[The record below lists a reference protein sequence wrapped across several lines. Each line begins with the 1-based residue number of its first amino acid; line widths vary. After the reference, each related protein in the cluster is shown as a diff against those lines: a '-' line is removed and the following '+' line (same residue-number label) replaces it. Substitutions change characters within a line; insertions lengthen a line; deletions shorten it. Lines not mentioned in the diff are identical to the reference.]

1 MTRAVSTLGPQ
12 GYRDAVAAIDLA
24 LAEVKREDEAAGRP
38 YSFDGV
44 SREEVLS
51 LLNQTALADEGATL
65 PDGKPVTVTPEQRE
79 LAKKVRRKVR
89 RTVGDDVVLFAR
101 GKAVPSTID
110 AAAFIES
117 ALELANSQKWKNQ
130 KLFKAALQK
139 MVKAVASKEGIDLT
153 KDSERVNDYISRMVV
168 REVRRALSQSA
179 NAVGWYD
186 EKVRKALAVVSL
198 IHPEL
203 ADDKMAQFAFKWA
216 LAVTSNGAKVTD
228 NFKAAERAYRFYKEN
243 GRLPIDQGTGTPSEA
258 INEAMELF
266 NDLVAKYG
274 IEDVERFMS
283 TKHTVREIRKYT
295 GVKPGGEYVDTIL
308 YGASVVGPKIGNGF
322 FANLYGNFEQLTM
335 DRWFMRTIGRLT
347 GTLIIPKP
355 EVVAKRRTQL
365 RRILAVMSDEQRAEL
380 FSTIG
385 VKAPKLKLADA
396 VEGQP
401 AEFAMSNDM
410 TDKIAEAIKKHVT
423 DKATRNV
430 FNTLFPIGDASALL
444 PILGKA
450 KEGTVREA
458 YGNEIRKI
466 ANGLWTAKDGQ
477 KEIPDGPAERNRLRA
492 IFADALDELR
502 QDYPDLTMADLQ
514 AVIWYPEKRL
524 YDASKTK
531 EKSEGL
537 EYEDGAP
544 DYETAAIELAKGL
557 GVSDTAISAATKG
570 IDDDISAKRAAGAG
584 RVSGGTDA
592 GAAVQVQSARDVGER
607 ITGDR
612 GGVRAIGATTPLE
625 GAPVVAGATGPDPRI
640 VAVAER
646 YAQANGINLRRQAY
660 YATVDEDRAQ
670 RIAAAYDAMPHAPTD
685 PAVVEAYQ
693 NLIDQTLAQYRA
705 LEEAGYQFYFYDETT
720 DPYDGK
726 PWRALRDLRANQ
738 RMAVFATEAGFGTEP
753 LDVSDNPL
761 LADTGLRWAYGTPD
775 GPTRRVLAND
785 LFRAVHDAFGHSM
798 EGAGF
803 RADGEEN
810 AWQAHVR
817 LFTGS
822 AVAALTSE
830 TRGQNSWLNFGPYG
844 ERNRTAAV
852 QDTVFAP
859 QKSGLMPA
867 FTWEEGRVPD
877 MPEPTGPGGG
887 VTPQPSVVSARQP
900 SRGIFDVRNPP
911 VESKSKR
918 GGGAIMAVMD
928 SDGVVYYDVDANM
941 HGDVVDSF
949 PGIEDYIID
958 GGFIKDGKYIMGT
971 SDGGYSAY
979 EGVPEQIAQVREFT
993 KRVNDPSILS
1003 ARQPARP
1010 LESFTPEFRAWFG
1023 DSKVVDEQGRPMV
1036 VYHATSNVINERN
1049 EVQRMAS
1056 FGFGTEFRE
1065 FDEFIPM
1072 SHFGT
1077 AKAARD
1083 RAISRGLLSVEPSW
1097 KRPFHHPGS
1106 RTYPVY
1112 LSIKNPLRVTDAM
1125 ASDEASMLGA
1135 LIQLQRE
1142 RGEYMDIDIDVA
1154 RSEGAYEAVRRA
1166 GYDGLVYENRIED
1179 KGNDSWVIFDP
1190 NQAKSI
1196 FNERPTQDPR
1206 LLAARDPGQRRIDL
1220 AYGMGRRSGQQA
1232 GVARGRQELLPGLMS
1247 AEEQVERLQRAR
1259 EEVRARR
1266 KEDRLRER
1274 AKRTA
1279 LAGRMQARIGR
1290 IMAAVEAMRQSADED
1305 ADTLMRRA
1313 LREMLRREA
1322 AGSRTG
1328 YEFARRELTA
1338 LKREAADAVR
1348 LLPANMR
1355 GKYLNR
1361 IASVRSAVG
1370 VLRISDAVVRD
1381 LARYEA
1387 RSSFNRLR
1395 RLERRYASPQTGM
1408 TNELRDQILPIVRA
1422 GMALLGGQRLMQ
1434 YTDVNDMSQRIAAA
1448 NQLAA
1453 QARGMYEQERENWR
1467 ADREMRREGYADAA
1481 EALAGNISQ
1490 MPELPP
1496 SRLWSEGRTAGM
1508 VGALAIKN
1516 SDIHTIAAL
1525 IDGAIDGP
1533 IHDMIHRLSAGK
1545 DAMYNDRRRIDQQ
1558 IDGLLRQAGFT
1569 GIDDYVQRGAGY
1581 GGTAAADVI
1590 DVVLGGTARRITIGE
1605 AMSLAAMDDT
1615 TLALLA
1621 DENDPEQP
1629 GSPITFSRDG
1639 GKLPIPVTQQE
1650 VLALRGRL
1658 SPGQLALID
1667 GLKGLIDTEIRERS
1681 FEVAYRINGR
1691 MPEAVPGYYPRR
1703 RLSDAIAGD
1712 TVDVN
1717 ANPGNVVMTMLDNA
1731 GFLQR
1736 RVASTSPLVVDDL
1749 VRTIDGHVDEGL
1761 RLIHMSEP
1769 LRHSITVLR
1778 SSGVK
1783 DAMESRFGSNFN
1795 DQMRK
1800 VVFNA
1805 VGLSGRPTGDL
1816 IDRINGNISGAL
1828 LMLNPKT
1835 WFRQLGGIFRLA
1847 SEFDTGDWAA
1857 GSRRSIAL
1865 APSQRTAMIDRI
1877 EETSGYFFDRHRR
1890 SQVGLFAGV
1899 IGDPRQNRERIASML
1914 RSLASN
1920 LRSAVDEATQG
1931 NIQRML
1937 ADLSAGRTNALTI
1950 LRSVD
1955 FALRGIDRQVM
1966 LAAYM
1971 TARQSLSRT
1980 DPSMAEDEAH
1990 ASACVMAEQAF
2001 RRTQN
2006 VSDPLDDTVFAA
2018 EQKFSKGYGR
2028 LLFPFS
2034 SDPLKGWN
2042 QARRAT
2048 LNPQNAGRTAFAI
2061 GANMLWSAA
2070 ANPLSLG
2077 LAAIGTGLAASE
2089 DEDDELLKRALM
2101 EKQREGAMR
2110 RIANEL
2116 VASAGGYAGII
2127 AGDIYTAYRA
2137 MSDGYAPDQTIQLM
2151 PLQVANEVIRSASM
2165 GDYGAMAGDLAMMAG
2180 IPVTMPIESIARDV
2194 EKTIATPDSIR
2205 KILLARK
2212 QSVGLTPAEE
2222 QRLRE
2227 VQAEIRALKALQTQ

>member
-1 MTRAVSTLGPQ
+1 MEFAS
-12 GYRDAVAAIDLA
+12 
-24 LAEVKREDEAAGRP
+24 
-38 YSFDGV
+38 
-44 SREEVLS
+44 
-51 LLNQTALADEGATL
+51 AD
-65 PDGKPVTVTPEQRE
+65 PVTRDES
-79 LAKKVRRKVR
+79 
-89 RTVGDDVVLFAR
+89 GN
-101 GKAVPSTID
+101 AVP
-110 AAAFIES
+110 
-117 ALELANSQKWKNQ
+117 L
-130 KLFKAALQK
+130 
-139 MVKAVASKEGIDLT
+139 SK
-153 KDSERVNDYISRMVV
+153 
-168 REVRRALSQSA
+168 
-179 NAVGWYD
+179 
-186 EKVRKALAVVSL
+186 
-198 IHPEL
+198 
-203 ADDKMAQFAFKWA
+203 
-216 LAVTSNGAKVTD
+216 
-228 NFKAAERAYRFYKEN
+228 RF
-243 GRLPIDQGTGTPSEA
+243 DPSE
-258 INEAMELF
+258 
-266 NDLVAKYG
+266 
-274 IEDVERFMS
+274 
-283 TKHTVREIRKYT
+283 
-295 GVKPGGEYVDTIL
+295 
-308 YGASVVGPKIGNGF
+308 
-322 FANLYGNFEQLTM
+322 
-335 DRWFMRTIGRLT
+335 
-347 GTLIIPKP
+347 
-355 EVVAKRRTQL
+355 
-365 RRILAVMSDEQRAEL
+365 
-380 FSTIG
+380 
-385 VKAPKLKLADA
+385 
-396 VEGQP
+396 
-401 AEFAMSNDM
+401 
-410 TDKIAEAIKKHVT
+410 
-423 DKATRNV
+423 
-430 FNTLFPIGDASALL
+430 
-444 PILGKA
+444 
-450 KEGTVREA
+450 
-458 YGNEIRKI
+458 
-466 ANGLWTAKDGQ
+466 
-477 KEIPDGPAERNRLRA
+477 
-492 IFADALDELR
+492 
-502 QDYPDLTMADLQ
+502 
-514 AVIWYPEKRL
+514 
-524 YDASKTK
+524 
-531 EKSEGL
+531 
-537 EYEDGAP
+537 
-544 DYETAAIELAKGL
+544 
-557 GVSDTAISAATKG
+557 
-570 IDDDISAKRAAGAG
+570 
-584 RVSGGTDA
+584 
-592 GAAVQVQSARDVGER
+592 
-607 ITGDR
+607 
-612 GGVRAIGATTPLE
+612 
-625 GAPVVAGATGPDPRI
+625 
-640 VAVAER
+640 
-646 YAQANGINLRRQAY
+646 
-660 YATVDEDRAQ
+660 
-670 RIAAAYDAMPHAPTD
+670 
-685 PAVVEAYQ
+685 
-693 NLIDQTLAQYRA
+693 
-705 LEEAGYQFYFYDETT
+705 
-720 DPYDGK
+720 
-726 PWRALRDLRANQ
+726 
-738 RMAVFATEAGFGTEP
+738 
-753 LDVSDNPL
+753 
-761 LADTGLRWAYGTPD
+761 
-775 GPTRRVLAND
+775 
-785 LFRAVHDAFGHSM
+785 
-798 EGAGF
+798 
-803 RADGEEN
+803 
-810 AWQAHVR
+810 
-817 LFTGS
+817 
-822 AVAALTSE
+822 
-830 TRGQNSWLNFGPYG
+830 
-844 ERNRTAAV
+844 
-852 QDTVFAP
+852 
-859 QKSGLMPA
+859 
-867 FTWEEGRVPD
+867 
-877 MPEPTGPGGG
+877 
-887 VTPQPSVVSARQP
+887 
-900 SRGIFDVRNPP
+900 
-911 VESKSKR
+911 
-918 GGGAIMAVMD
+918 
-928 SDGVVYYDVDANM
+928 
-941 HGDVVDSF
+941 
-949 PGIEDYIID
+949 
-958 GGFIKDGKYIMGT
+958 
-971 SDGGYSAY
+971 
-979 EGVPEQIAQVREFT
+979 
-993 KRVNDPSILS
+993 PSIL
-1003 ARQPARP
+1003 
-1010 LESFTPEFRAWFG
+1010 
-1023 DSKVVDEQGRPMV
+1023 
-1036 VYHATSNVINERN
+1036 Y
-1049 EVQRMAS
+1049 
-1056 FGFGTEFRE
+1056 
-1065 FDEFIPM
+1065 
-1072 SHFGT
+1072 
-1077 AKAARD
+1077 
-1083 RAISRGLLSVEPSW
+1083 
-1097 KRPFHHPGS
+1097 
-1106 RTYPVY
+1106 
-1112 LSIKNPLRVTDAM
+1112 
-1125 ASDEASMLGA
+1125 
-1135 LIQLQRE
+1135 
-1142 RGEYMDIDIDVA
+1142 
-1154 RSEGAYEAVRRA
+1154 
-1166 GYDGLVYENRIED
+1166 
-1179 KGNDSWVIFDP
+1179 
-1190 NQAKSI
+1190 
-1196 FNERPTQDPR
+1196 
-1206 LLAARDPGQRRIDL
+1206 ARDPGQRRIDL
-1220 AYGMGRRSGQQA
+1220 AYGMGRRAGQQA

-1305 ADTLMRRA
+1305 ADTLVRRA

-1533 IHDMIHRLSAGK
+1533 IHDIIHRLSAGK

-1621 DENDPEQP
+1621 DENDPAQP

-1639 GKLPIPVTQQE
+1639 GKLPIPVTRQE

-1691 MPEAVPGYYPRR
+1691 MPEAVPGYYSRR

-1717 ANPGNVVMTMLDNA
+1717 SNPGNVVMTMLDNA

-1778 SSGVK
+1778 SAGVK
-1783 DAMESRFGSNFN
+1783 DAMESRFGSKFN

-2077 LAAIGTGLAASE
+2077 LAAIATGLVASE

-2180 IPVTMPIESIARDV
+2180 IPVTMPIESISRDV

>member
-1 MTRAVSTLGPQ
+1 LNSGGLRVQPTARDIIGPVTPESEAAMTRAVSTLGPQ

-51 LLNQTALADEGATL
+51 LMNQTALADEGATL

-89 RTVGDDVVLFAR
+89 RTVGNDVVLFAR
-101 GKAVPSTID
+101 GKAVPATID
-110 AAAFIES
+110 GAAFIES
-117 ALELANSQKWKNQ
+117 ALELANSQKWNNQ
-130 KLFKAALQK
+130 KLFKGALQK
-139 MVKAVASKEGIDLT
+139 MVKSVASKEGIDLT

-410 TDKIAEAIKKHVT
+410 TDKIADAIKKHVT

-607 ITGDR
+607 IAGDR

-738 RMAVFATEAGFGTEP
+738 RMAVFTTEAGFGTEP

-900 SRGIFDVRNPP
+900 ARGIFDVRNPP
-911 VESKSKR
+911 MESKSKR

-979 EGVPEQIAQVREFT
+979 EGLPEQIAQVREFT

-1003 ARQPARP
+1003 
-1010 LESFTPEFRAWFG
+1010 
-1023 DSKVVDEQGRPMV
+1023 
-1036 VYHATSNVINERN
+1036 
-1049 EVQRMAS
+1049 
-1056 FGFGTEFRE
+1056 
-1065 FDEFIPM
+1065 
-1072 SHFGT
+1072 
-1077 AKAARD
+1077 
-1083 RAISRGLLSVEPSW
+1083 
-1097 KRPFHHPGS
+1097 
-1106 RTYPVY
+1106 
-1112 LSIKNPLRVTDAM
+1112 
-1125 ASDEASMLGA
+1125 
-1135 LIQLQRE
+1135 
-1142 RGEYMDIDIDVA
+1142 
-1154 RSEGAYEAVRRA
+1154 
-1166 GYDGLVYENRIED
+1166 
-1179 KGNDSWVIFDP
+1179 
-1190 NQAKSI
+1190 
-1196 FNERPTQDPR
+1196 
-1206 LLAARDPGQRRIDL
+1206 ARDPGQRRIDL

-1274 AKRTA
+1274 AKRAA

-1481 EALAGNISQ
+1481 EALAVNISQ

-1778 SSGVK
+1778 SAGVK
-1783 DAMESRFGSNFN
+1783 DAMESRFGSKFN

-1955 FALRGIDRQVM
+1955 LALRGIDRQVM

-2061 GANMLWSAA
+2061 GANMIWSAA

>member
-1 MTRAVSTLGPQ
+1 
-12 GYRDAVAAIDLA
+12 
-24 LAEVKREDEAAGRP
+24 
-38 YSFDGV
+38 
-44 SREEVLS
+44 
-51 LLNQTALADEGATL
+51 
-65 PDGKPVTVTPEQRE
+65 
-79 LAKKVRRKVR
+79 
-89 RTVGDDVVLFAR
+89 
-101 GKAVPSTID
+101 
-110 AAAFIES
+110 
-117 ALELANSQKWKNQ
+117 
-130 KLFKAALQK
+130 
-139 MVKAVASKEGIDLT
+139 
-153 KDSERVNDYISRMVV
+153 
-168 REVRRALSQSA
+168 
-179 NAVGWYD
+179 
-186 EKVRKALAVVSL
+186 
-198 IHPEL
+198 
-203 ADDKMAQFAFKWA
+203 
-216 LAVTSNGAKVTD
+216 
-228 NFKAAERAYRFYKEN
+228 
-243 GRLPIDQGTGTPSEA
+243 
-258 INEAMELF
+258 
-266 NDLVAKYG
+266 
-274 IEDVERFMS
+274 
-283 TKHTVREIRKYT
+283 
-295 GVKPGGEYVDTIL
+295 
-308 YGASVVGPKIGNGF
+308 
-322 FANLYGNFEQLTM
+322 
-335 DRWFMRTIGRLT
+335 
-347 GTLIIPKP
+347 
-355 EVVAKRRTQL
+355 
-365 RRILAVMSDEQRAEL
+365 
-380 FSTIG
+380 
-385 VKAPKLKLADA
+385 
-396 VEGQP
+396 
-401 AEFAMSNDM
+401 
-410 TDKIAEAIKKHVT
+410 
-423 DKATRNV
+423 
-430 FNTLFPIGDASALL
+430 
-444 PILGKA
+444 
-450 KEGTVREA
+450 
-458 YGNEIRKI
+458 
-466 ANGLWTAKDGQ
+466 
-477 KEIPDGPAERNRLRA
+477 
-492 IFADALDELR
+492 
-502 QDYPDLTMADLQ
+502 
-514 AVIWYPEKRL
+514 
-524 YDASKTK
+524 
-531 EKSEGL
+531 
-537 EYEDGAP
+537 
-544 DYETAAIELAKGL
+544 
-557 GVSDTAISAATKG
+557 
-570 IDDDISAKRAAGAG
+570 
-584 RVSGGTDA
+584 
-592 GAAVQVQSARDVGER
+592 
-607 ITGDR
+607 
-612 GGVRAIGATTPLE
+612 
-625 GAPVVAGATGPDPRI
+625 
-640 VAVAER
+640 
-646 YAQANGINLRRQAY
+646 
-660 YATVDEDRAQ
+660 
-670 RIAAAYDAMPHAPTD
+670 
-685 PAVVEAYQ
+685 
-693 NLIDQTLAQYRA
+693 
-705 LEEAGYQFYFYDETT
+705 
-720 DPYDGK
+720 
-726 PWRALRDLRANQ
+726 
-738 RMAVFATEAGFGTEP
+738 
-753 LDVSDNPL
+753 
-761 LADTGLRWAYGTPD
+761 
-775 GPTRRVLAND
+775 
-785 LFRAVHDAFGHSM
+785 
-798 EGAGF
+798 
-803 RADGEEN
+803 
-810 AWQAHVR
+810 
-817 LFTGS
+817 
-822 AVAALTSE
+822 
-830 TRGQNSWLNFGPYG
+830 
-844 ERNRTAAV
+844 
-852 QDTVFAP
+852 
-859 QKSGLMPA
+859 
-867 FTWEEGRVPD
+867 
-877 MPEPTGPGGG
+877 
-887 VTPQPSVVSARQP
+887 
-900 SRGIFDVRNPP
+900 
-911 VESKSKR
+911 
-918 GGGAIMAVMD
+918 
-928 SDGVVYYDVDANM
+928 
-941 HGDVVDSF
+941 
-949 PGIEDYIID
+949 
-958 GGFIKDGKYIMGT
+958 
-971 SDGGYSAY
+971 
-979 EGVPEQIAQVREFT
+979 
-993 KRVNDPSILS
+993 
-1003 ARQPARP
+1003 
-1010 LESFTPEFRAWFG
+1010 
-1023 DSKVVDEQGRPMV
+1023 
-1036 VYHATSNVINERN
+1036 
-1049 EVQRMAS
+1049 
-1056 FGFGTEFRE
+1056 
-1065 FDEFIPM
+1065 
-1072 SHFGT
+1072 
-1077 AKAARD
+1077 
-1083 RAISRGLLSVEPSW
+1083 
-1097 KRPFHHPGS
+1097 
-1106 RTYPVY
+1106 
-1112 LSIKNPLRVTDAM
+1112 
-1125 ASDEASMLGA
+1125 
-1135 LIQLQRE
+1135 
-1142 RGEYMDIDIDVA
+1142 
-1154 RSEGAYEAVRRA
+1154 
-1166 GYDGLVYENRIED
+1166 
-1179 KGNDSWVIFDP
+1179 
-1190 NQAKSI
+1190 
-1196 FNERPTQDPR
+1196 
-1206 LLAARDPGQRRIDL
+1206 
-1220 AYGMGRRSGQQA
+1220 MGRRAGQQA

-1305 ADTLMRRA
+1305 SDQLMRRA

-1370 VLRISDAVVRD
+1370 VLRISDSVVRD

-1395 RLERRYASPQTGM
+1395 RLERRYSSPQTGM

-1481 EALAGNISQ
+1481 EALANNISQ

-1639 GKLPIPVTQQE
+1639 GKLPIPVTRQE

-1691 MPEAVPGYYPRR
+1691 MPEAVPNYYPRR

-1717 ANPGNVVMTMLDNA
+1717 SNPGNVVMTMLDNA

-1778 SSGVK
+1778 SAGVK
-1783 DAMESRFGSNFN
+1783 DAMESRFGSKFN

-1847 SEFDTGDWAA
+1847 SEFDMGDWAA

-1865 APSQRTAMIDRI
+1865 SPSQRTAMIDRI

-1931 NIQRML
+1931 NIQRMA

-1980 DPSMAEDEAH
+1980 DPSMPEDEAH
-1990 ASACVMAEQAF
+1990 ASACVMAEQSF

-2077 LAAIGTGLAASE
+2077 LAAIATGLVASD

-2101 EKQREGAMR
+2101 EKQAEGAMR
-2110 RIANEL
+2110 RVANEL
-2116 VASAGGYAGII
+2116 VASVGGYAGII

-2180 IPVTMPIESIARDV
+2180 IPVTMPIESISRDV

>member
-1 MTRAVSTLGPQ
+1 MTKLA
-12 GYRDAVAAIDLA
+12 AVADKNRVVVSFEATPSMIVMRGKEEEEELVFDGNDVEARDITVLSA
-24 LAEVKREDEAAGRP
+24 RQPAAVASDADYLSAVERGDMAAAQSMVDEAAAANGMMFRGHKRGRP
-38 YSFDGV
+38 QGSTETFV
-44 SREEVLS
+44 SQSREQAQQFA
-51 LLNQTALADEGATL
+51 NQHS
-65 PDGKPVTVTPEQRE
+65 DG
-79 LAKKVRRKVR
+79 
-89 RTVGDDVVLFAR
+89 
-101 GKAVPSTID
+101 
-110 AAAFIES
+110 
-117 ALELANSQKWKNQ
+117 
-130 KLFKAALQK
+130 
-139 MVKAVASKEGIDLT
+139 
-153 KDSERVNDYISRMVV
+153 
-168 REVRRALSQSA
+168 
-179 NAVGWYD
+179 
-186 EKVRKALAVVSL
+186 VVSL
-198 IHPEL
+198 VRFTKPLRIYEQPIPWQEYQESWRNSVLLKGYDAVRVIEPNGQDTSL
-203 ADDKMAQFAFKWA
+203 AIR
-216 LAVTSNGAKVTD
+216 N
-228 NFKAAERAYRFYKEN
+228 
-243 GRLPIDQGTGTPSEA
+243 PS
-258 INEAMELF
+258 AMEF
-266 NDLVAKYG
+266 
-274 IEDVERFMS
+274 
-283 TKHTVREIRKYT
+283 
-295 GVKPGGEYVDTIL
+295 
-308 YGASVVGPKIGNGF
+308 ASADPV
-322 FANLYGNFEQLTM
+322 T
-335 DRWFMRTIGRLT
+335 R
-347 GTLIIPKP
+347 
-355 EVVAKRRTQL
+355 
-365 RRILAVMSDEQRAEL
+365 DEQ
-380 FSTIG
+380 G
-385 VKAPKLKLADA
+385 
-396 VEGQP
+396 
-401 AEFAMSNDM
+401 
-410 TDKIAEAIKKHVT
+410 
-423 DKATRNV
+423 NV
-430 FNTLFPIGDASALL
+430 
-444 PILGKA
+444 
-450 KEGTVREA
+450 
-458 YGNEIRKI
+458 
-466 ANGLWTAKDGQ
+466 
-477 KEIPDGPAERNRLRA
+477 IPLS
-492 IFADALDELR
+492 
-502 QDYPDLTMADLQ
+502 
-514 AVIWYPEKRL
+514 KRF
-524 YDASKTK
+524 
-531 EKSEGL
+531 
-537 EYEDGAP
+537 
-544 DYETAAIELAKGL
+544 
-557 GVSDTAISAATKG
+557 
-570 IDDDISAKRAAGAG
+570 
-584 RVSGGTDA
+584 
-592 GAAVQVQSARDVGER
+592 
-607 ITGDR
+607 
-612 GGVRAIGATTPLE
+612 
-625 GAPVVAGATGPDPRI
+625 
-640 VAVAER
+640 
-646 YAQANGINLRRQAY
+646 
-660 YATVDEDRAQ
+660 
-670 RIAAAYDAMPHAPTD
+670 D
-685 PAVVEAYQ
+685 PASPSILEA
-693 NLIDQTLAQYRA
+693 
-705 LEEAGYQFYFYDETT
+705 
-720 DPYDGK
+720 
-726 PWRALRDLRANQ
+726 
-738 RMAVFATEAGFGTEP
+738 
-753 LDVSDNPL
+753 
-761 LADTGLRWAYGTPD
+761 
-775 GPTRRVLAND
+775 
-785 LFRAVHDAFGHSM
+785 
-798 EGAGF
+798 
-803 RADGEEN
+803 
-810 AWQAHVR
+810 
-817 LFTGS
+817 
-822 AVAALTSE
+822 
-830 TRGQNSWLNFGPYG
+830 
-844 ERNRTAAV
+844 RT
-852 QDTVFAP
+852 
-859 QKSGLMPA
+859 
-867 FTWEEGRVPD
+867 
-877 MPEPTGPGGG
+877 
-887 VTPQPSVVSARQP
+887 P

-928 SDGVVYYDVDANM
+928 FDGVVYYDVDANM

-1003 ARQPARP
+1003 AR
-1010 LESFTPEFRAWFG
+1010 
-1023 DSKVVDEQGRPMV
+1023 
-1036 VYHATSNVINERN
+1036 
-1049 EVQRMAS
+1049 
-1056 FGFGTEFRE
+1056 
-1065 FDEFIPM
+1065 
-1072 SHFGT
+1072 
-1077 AKAARD
+1077 
-1083 RAISRGLLSVEPSW
+1083 
-1097 KRPFHHPGS
+1097 
-1106 RTYPVY
+1106 
-1112 LSIKNPLRVTDAM
+1112 
-1125 ASDEASMLGA
+1125 
-1135 LIQLQRE
+1135 
-1142 RGEYMDIDIDVA
+1142 
-1154 RSEGAYEAVRRA
+1154 
-1166 GYDGLVYENRIED
+1166 
-1179 KGNDSWVIFDP
+1179 
-1190 NQAKSI
+1190 
-1196 FNERPTQDPR
+1196 
-1206 LLAARDPGQRRIDL
+1206 DPGQRRIDL
-1220 AYGMGRRSGQQA
+1220 AYGMGRRAGQQA

-1305 ADTLMRRA
+1305 ADTLVRRA

-1533 IHDMIHRLSAGK
+1533 IHDIIHRLSAGK

-1639 GKLPIPVTQQE
+1639 GKLPIPVTRQE

-1717 ANPGNVVMTMLDNA
+1717 SNPGNVVMTMLDNA

-1778 SSGVK
+1778 SAGVK
-1783 DAMESRFGSNFN
+1783 DAMESRFGGKFN

-2101 EKQREGAMR
+2101 EKQREGVMR

-2165 GDYGAMAGDLAMMAG
+2165 GDYGAMASDLAMMAG
-2180 IPVTMPIESIARDV
+2180 IPVTMPIESISRDV

-2227 VQAEIRALKALQTQ
+2227 VQAEIRALKSLQTQ

>member
-1 MTRAVSTLGPQ
+1 MSRAVSQLGKQ
-12 GYRDAVAAIDLA
+12 GYLDAVAAIDLA
-24 LAEVKREDEAAGRP
+24 IMEIEQEDAAANRPDSFGGIGSEEILALV
-38 YSFDGV
+38 
-44 SREEVLS
+44 
-51 LLNQTALADEGATL
+51 NQVALADEGATL

-79 LAKKVRRKVR
+79 LAKKIRRKVR
-89 RTVGDDVVLFAR
+89 RTVGNDVVLFAR
-101 GKAVPSTID
+101 GKAVPATID
-110 AAAFIES
+110 GAAFIES
-117 ALELANSQKWKNQ
+117 ALELANSQKWNNQ
-130 KLFKAALQK
+130 KLFKGALQK
-139 MVKAVASKEGIDLT
+139 MVKSVASKEGIDLT

-410 TDKIAEAIKKHVT
+410 TDKIADAIKKHVT

-531 EKSEGL
+531 DKSEGL

-738 RMAVFATEAGFGTEP
+738 RMAVFTTEAGFGTEP

-887 VTPQPSVVSARQP
+887 ITPPQPSVVSARQP
-900 SRGIFDVRNPP
+900 AAVASRGIFDVRNPP

-1003 ARQPARP
+1003 AR
-1010 LESFTPEFRAWFG
+1010 
-1023 DSKVVDEQGRPMV
+1023 
-1036 VYHATSNVINERN
+1036 
-1049 EVQRMAS
+1049 
-1056 FGFGTEFRE
+1056 
-1065 FDEFIPM
+1065 
-1072 SHFGT
+1072 
-1077 AKAARD
+1077 
-1083 RAISRGLLSVEPSW
+1083 
-1097 KRPFHHPGS
+1097 
-1106 RTYPVY
+1106 
-1112 LSIKNPLRVTDAM
+1112 
-1125 ASDEASMLGA
+1125 
-1135 LIQLQRE
+1135 
-1142 RGEYMDIDIDVA
+1142 
-1154 RSEGAYEAVRRA
+1154 
-1166 GYDGLVYENRIED
+1166 
-1179 KGNDSWVIFDP
+1179 
-1190 NQAKSI
+1190 
-1196 FNERPTQDPR
+1196 
-1206 LLAARDPGQRRIDL
+1206 DPGQRRIDL
-1220 AYGMGRRSGQQA
+1220 AYGMGRRAGQQA

-1481 EALAGNISQ
+1481 EALANNISQ

-1558 IDGLLRQAGFT
+1558 IDDLLRQAGFT

-1639 GKLPIPVTQQE
+1639 GKLPIPVTRQE

-1717 ANPGNVVMTMLDNA
+1717 SNPGNVVMTMLDNA

-1778 SSGVK
+1778 SAGVK
-1783 DAMESRFGSNFN
+1783 DAMESRFGSKFN

-2077 LAAIGTGLAASE
+2077 LAAIATGLVASE

-2180 IPVTMPIESIARDV
+2180 IPVTMPIESISRDV

>member
-1 MTRAVSTLGPQ
+1 
-12 GYRDAVAAIDLA
+12 
-24 LAEVKREDEAAGRP
+24 
-38 YSFDGV
+38 
-44 SREEVLS
+44 
-51 LLNQTALADEGATL
+51 
-65 PDGKPVTVTPEQRE
+65 
-79 LAKKVRRKVR
+79 
-89 RTVGDDVVLFAR
+89 
-101 GKAVPSTID
+101 
-110 AAAFIES
+110 
-117 ALELANSQKWKNQ
+117 
-130 KLFKAALQK
+130 
-139 MVKAVASKEGIDLT
+139 
-153 KDSERVNDYISRMVV
+153 
-168 REVRRALSQSA
+168 
-179 NAVGWYD
+179 
-186 EKVRKALAVVSL
+186 
-198 IHPEL
+198 
-203 ADDKMAQFAFKWA
+203 
-216 LAVTSNGAKVTD
+216 
-228 NFKAAERAYRFYKEN
+228 
-243 GRLPIDQGTGTPSEA
+243 
-258 INEAMELF
+258 
-266 NDLVAKYG
+266 
-274 IEDVERFMS
+274 
-283 TKHTVREIRKYT
+283 
-295 GVKPGGEYVDTIL
+295 
-308 YGASVVGPKIGNGF
+308 
-322 FANLYGNFEQLTM
+322 
-335 DRWFMRTIGRLT
+335 
-347 GTLIIPKP
+347 
-355 EVVAKRRTQL
+355 
-365 RRILAVMSDEQRAEL
+365 
-380 FSTIG
+380 
-385 VKAPKLKLADA
+385 
-396 VEGQP
+396 
-401 AEFAMSNDM
+401 
-410 TDKIAEAIKKHVT
+410 
-423 DKATRNV
+423 
-430 FNTLFPIGDASALL
+430 LFPIGDASALI

-660 YATVDEDRAQ
+660 YATVDEDRAR
-670 RIAAAYDAMPHAPTD
+670 RIADAYDAMPHAPTD

-900 SRGIFDVRNPP
+900 
-911 VESKSKR
+911 
-918 GGGAIMAVMD
+918 
-928 SDGVVYYDVDANM
+928 
-941 HGDVVDSF
+941 
-949 PGIEDYIID
+949 
-958 GGFIKDGKYIMGT
+958 
-971 SDGGYSAY
+971 
-979 EGVPEQIAQVREFT
+979 
-993 KRVNDPSILS
+993 
-1003 ARQPARP
+1003 ARS

-1023 DSKVVDEQGRPMV
+1023 DSKVVDKQGRPLV

-1179 KGNDSWVIFDP
+1179 KGSDSWVIFDP
-1190 NQAKSI
+1190 NQAKSV

-1220 AYGMGRRSGQQA
+1220 AYGMGRRAGQQA

-1305 ADTLMRRA
+1305 SDQLMRRA

-1658 SPGQLALID
+1658 STGQLALID

-1778 SSGVK
+1778 SAGVK
-1783 DAMESRFGSNFN
+1783 DAMESRFGSKFN

-1865 APSQRTAMIDRI
+1865 SPSQRTAMIDRI

-2101 EKQREGAMR
+2101 EKQREGVMR

-2180 IPVTMPIESIARDV
+2180 IPVTMPIESISRDV

-2222 QRLRE
+2222 QRLRD